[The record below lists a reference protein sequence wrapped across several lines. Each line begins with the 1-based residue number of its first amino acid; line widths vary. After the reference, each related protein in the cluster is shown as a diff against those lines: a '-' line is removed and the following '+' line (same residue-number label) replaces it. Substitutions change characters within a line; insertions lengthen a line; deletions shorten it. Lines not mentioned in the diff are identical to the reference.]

1 MASHSA
7 PTAPVSHAT
16 ATPVSQATET
26 KSPSKIAPS
35 DVIDAFGST
44 ADYLGRGLAA
54 NILTGGPQRN
64 LPNFISNADAILVK
78 GKEGL
83 KFANTAA
90 SSRVMN
96 TLGTTGK
103 VFQGAAAFM
112 EIGKAASEGWNSAQG
127 NDTEKLGEA
136 SKSILKADLTGL
148 STLVVGDLT
157 GSATAWGIGAFAAAA
172 GIAVSPFVVSGAAL
186 VAAVGVGYALK
197 PEIQTLFGTIV
208 DHIVPSNHA
217 GGG

>member
-1 MASHSA
+1 M
-7 PTAPVSHAT
+7 
-16 ATPVSQATET
+16 
-26 KSPSKIAPS
+26 
-35 DVIDAFGST
+35 IDAFGST

-136 SKSILKADLTGL
+136 SKSILKADLTG
-148 STLVVGDLT
+148 
-157 GSATAWGIGAFAAAA
+157 SATAWGIGAFAAAA